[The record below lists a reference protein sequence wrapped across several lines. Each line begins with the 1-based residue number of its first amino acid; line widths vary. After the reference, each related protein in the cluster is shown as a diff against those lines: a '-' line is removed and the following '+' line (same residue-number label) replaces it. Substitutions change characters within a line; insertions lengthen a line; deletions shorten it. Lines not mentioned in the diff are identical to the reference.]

1 MNRYPFRTT
10 ERSWEEDMA
19 EGSKA
24 LEGKVAIVTGAG
36 SSGPGVGTGKAIS
49 ILLARQ
55 GAIVVLVDKFED
67 RAQETLDTIK
77 SEGGEATIVTAD
89 LAQIPECQRIV
100 DETVK
105 AYGGVDILINNAAM
119 SASVSLLDTTP
130 EFYQQMVAVNL
141 TAPFMLSKAAIPEM
155 IKRGYGSI
163 IFITSIAAL
172 RGNAGGRGAAAYA
185 ASKAG
190 MHGLMTDIAAVF
202 GPQGIRVNCVAPGMI
217 NTPMRAGVMAKTGL
231 DVEKLN
237 KQLAQRTALRIEGT
251 AWDIAKAVTFLV
263 GPDGSY
269 ITGVL
274 LPVDAG
280 VTQLMG

>member
-1 MNRYPFRTT
+1 V
-10 ERSWEEDMA
+10 A
-19 EGSKA
+19 EGNRA
-24 LEGKVAIVTGAG
+24 LDGKVAIVTGAG
-36 SSGPGVGTGKAIS
+36 SSGPGLGTGKAIS

-55 GAIVVLVDKFED
+55 GAKVVLVDMFQD
-67 RAQETLDTIK
+67 RAQETLDAIR

-100 DETVK
+100 DEAVK

-141 TAPFMLSKAAIPEM
+141 TAPFMMSKAAIPQM
-155 IKRGYGSI
+155 IKRGGGAI
-163 IFITSIAAL
+163 IFVTSIAAL
-172 RGNAGGRGAAAYA
+172 RGNKGGKGAPAYA

-190 MHGLMTDIAAVF
+190 MHGLMIDIAAIY
-202 GPQGIRVNCVAPGMI
+202 GPQGVRVNCVAPGMI
-217 NTPMRAGVMAKTGL
+217 NTPMRSAVMAKSGL
-231 DVEKLN
+231 DVDKLN
-237 KQLAQRTALRIEGT
+237 KQLAQRTSLQIEGS

-263 GPDGSY
+263 GPDGTY